1 MLIDIS
7 ISLIII
13 FSIIEFFIQ
22 TKASKK
28 FKHIQYINSILI
40 LLFFIDTFENFSLW
54 INKLN
59 LILCFIYFVLVIRN
73 YFLTKKSS
81 L

>member
-13 FSIIEFFIQ
+13 FSIVEFFIQ
-22 TKASKK
+22 KTANKK
-28 FKHIQYINSILI
+28 YKHIQYINSTLI

-59 LILCFIYFVLVIRN
+59 FILCSI
-73 YFLTKKSS
+73 
-81 L
+81 